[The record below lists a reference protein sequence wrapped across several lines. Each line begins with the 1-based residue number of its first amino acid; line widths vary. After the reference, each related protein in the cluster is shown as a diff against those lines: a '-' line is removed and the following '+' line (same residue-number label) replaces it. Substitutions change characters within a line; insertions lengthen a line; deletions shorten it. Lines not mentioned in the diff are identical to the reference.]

1 MSLMTCRLWHVA
13 YDISIIEKFRHLYL
27 CDINVNISPRFKKK
41 KKESNYLPMM
51 KKSKTEIFTVHTSI
65 QYKKLNQ
72 NNRNGIFTYSWV
84 LSICFSS
91 SVSGDRNNTLSKSIP
106 VLVRI
111 FWDWSVTV
119 PQFLFVTIY
128 SAQGNTVTPA
138 LVILPSD

>member
-1 MSLMTCRLWHVA
+1 MKVHRNVA

-27 CDINVNISPRFKKK
+27 CDINVNISPRFLKKK
-41 KKESNYLPMM
+41 KRIKLPTDDE
-51 KKSKTEIFTVHTSI
+51 KIQNWNLHSIYVHTSI

-84 LSICFSS
+84 LSICLSS
-91 SVSGDRNNTLSKSIP
+91 SVSGDKNNTLSKSIP

>member
-1 MSLMTCRLWHVA
+1 MKVHRNVA
-13 YDISIIEKFRHLYL
+13 YDISIIEQFRHLYL
-27 CDINVNISPRFKKK
+27 CDINVNISPRLFIK

-51 KKSKTEIFTVHTSI
+51 KISKTEIFTVHTSI

-72 NNRNGIFTYSWV
+72 NIRNGIFTYSWV